1 MKKIEKDLNLEVDLE
16 EMDLIRIEV
25 NQIDLGL
32 EERIRDLN
40 QDQRVIW

>member
-1 MKKIEKDLNLEVDLE
+1 MKKIEEDLNLEVDME

-25 NQIDLGL
+25 NQMDLSL
-32 EERIRDLN
+32 EERMIDLN